1 MIEQFLR
8 TDYRRGFDLT
18 TAPLMRLTLIRLDDD
33 LHQFV
38 WSYHHIVTD
47 GWSGPLIFKEVF
59 TFYRAH
65 CERREVSLAPSRP
78 YGDYIAWLQE
88 QDPARAELFWRQML
102 KGFTAPNILQIEQAA
117 DVQSESDERDAQC
130 QLKLSVETTAAL
142 RRATQ
147 QHKLTL
153 NTIVQGVWAILLA
166 RYSGK
171 ADVVFGAVVSNRPPE
186 VPGIEEMVGVFI
198 NTLPVRAQIAWDQPV
213 IAWLTELQRQTA
225 RARQYEYTPLVQVQG
240 WSDVPRGVPLF
251 ETLLVFENNP
261 MEEAAMSGPS
271 VGLEISELKTIDR
284 SSYPLSLM
292 VEPGSQLSLQLI
304 FDPRRFDSE
313 TISRLLAHLT
323 LLLENIVV
331 DPARRLSQLPLLVE
345 TERQSLSNWNNTEL
359 AYAREALLHELI

>member
-1 MIEQFLR
+1 MPENIEDIYELSPMQQGLLFDSLLAPDSGAYNLQLRCLLRGELNLEAFEHAWQRVVDRHASLRTSFHWEELDKPLQLVSEQAKLPLEYLDWRAVSTAEQREMIDQFLR

-102 KGFTAPNILQIEQAA
+102 KGFTAPNILQIEQTAG
-117 DVQSESDERDAQC
+117 VQSESDERDAQC

-198 NTLPVRAQIAWDQPV
+198 NTLPVRAQIAWDEPV
-213 IAWLTELQRQTA
+213 IAWLTELQRHTA

-240 WSDVPRGVPLF
+240 WSDVP
-251 ETLLVFENNP
+251 
-261 MEEAAMSGPS
+261 
-271 VGLEISELKTIDR
+271 
-284 SSYPLSLM
+284 
-292 VEPGSQLSLQLI
+292 
-304 FDPRRFDSE
+304 
-313 TISRLLAHLT
+313 
-323 LLLENIVV
+323 
-331 DPARRLSQLPLLVE
+331 
-345 TERQSLSNWNNTEL
+345 
-359 AYAREALLHELI
+359 